1 QARQRSSDDDDPT
14 KGGVALGGVQASPDS
29 EVSRRL
35 DLLMDKSF
43 GDLQFL
49 SDEFSKLEVVVAP
62 AVQERDDSG
71 KAGTDSKL
79 GRLRFF
85 TTHVRRTMAR
95 IRDARSGRDP
105 MSMSQL
111 ALLEEHIATAT
122 EGDGGGGGGGVSS
135 SRSSSVSSSMGGRA
149 GAEEL
154 VGAGREEEEEWSVG
168 LELHDEAF
176 GSGGSVSLGLVSPAP
191 ASVPDRGA
199 DGGIYDPHACSARL
213 TPASSSSSLSRL
225 CWGSGGGTG
234 GSAGG
239 GGRDVAR
246 GGRPHR
252 HTRRDHVDMLSQLEA
267 EGVFAADD
275 SYSPCGGGG
284 GSRGGG
290 GMGGVASSGFP
301 AALLQPREVRYQCGA
316 CAASYAATV
325 SGNPWWL
332 LVRQECPICH
342 KMQIPR
348 VDILN
353 PTNNVESHIAFLTE
367 NASDG
372 DGSCM
377 DWDGETSDDNSGDEY
392 SGDER
397 QGLSAGGSMS
407 GGDGSGHGPTLD
419 SDQAAKLLVLMCHA
433 RHCPGNHRS
442 ARLAEVC
449 RSVKFLMLH
458 LRDCDGKTRNGDP
471 CPMPWCE
478 PCMSLLHHLIQC
490 PESTG
495 YRGHEHKNRGDLPS
509 QTPSDFGRLR
519 TLRFAAVF
527 S

>member
-1 QARQRSSDDDDPT
+1 
-14 KGGVALGGVQASPDS
+14 
-29 EVSRRL
+29 
-35 DLLMDKSF
+35 MDKSF

-62 AVQERDDSG
+62 AVQEGDDSG

-105 MSMSQL
+105 LSMSQL

-122 EGDGGGGGGGVSS
+122 EGDGGGGGGGGVSS

-149 GAEEL
+149 GVEEL

-191 ASVPDRGA
+191 VAVPDRGA

-213 TPASSSSSLSRL
+213 TPTSSSSSLSRL

-239 GGRDVAR
+239 GGRDIAR

-252 HTRRDHVDMLSQLEA
+252 HTRRDHMDMLSQLEA

-275 SYSPCGGGG
+275 SYSPCCGGG

-290 GMGGVASSGFP
+290 GMGRVAFSPEARSM
-301 AALLQPREVRYQCGA
+301 L
-316 CAASYAATV
+316 
-325 SGNPWWL
+325 
-332 LVRQECPICH
+332 
-342 KMQIPR
+342 
-348 VDILN
+348 
-353 PTNNVESHIAFLTE
+353 
-367 NASDG
+367 G
-372 DGSCM
+372 D
-377 DWDGETSDDNSGDEY
+377 DGESSRPGGCRGEEPVSLTAVKQEEEEGSVPCEMPLP
-392 SGDER
+392 
-397 QGLSAGGSMS
+397 LSSEVKQELSEDKPLVSATAAAAAAAEPQATTAGGA
-407 GGDGSGHGPTLD
+407 L
-419 SDQAAKLLVLMCHA
+419 
-433 RHCPGNHRS
+433 CPGGT
-442 ARLAEVC
+442 APLVEKPGTKAAA
-449 RSVKFLMLH
+449 
-458 LRDCDGKTRNGDP
+458 
-471 CPMPWCE
+471 
-478 PCMSLLHHLIQC
+478 
-490 PESTG
+490 
-495 YRGHEHKNRGDLPS
+495 
-509 QTPSDFGRLR
+509 
-519 TLRFAAVF
+519 AAVTPP
-527 S
+527 SSEPETARAAVAPDPHPA

>member
-14 KGGVALGGVQASPDS
+14 KGGVALGGVHASPDS

-62 AVQERDDSG
+62 AVQEGDDSG

-105 MSMSQL
+105 LSMSQL

-122 EGDGGGGGGGVSS
+122 EGDGGGGGGGGVSS

-149 GAEEL
+149 GVEEL

-191 ASVPDRGA
+191 VAVPDRGA

-213 TPASSSSSLSRL
+213 TPTSSSSSLSRL

-239 GGRDVAR
+239 GGRDIAR

-252 HTRRDHVDMLSQLEA
+252 HTRRDHMDMLSQLEA

-275 SYSPCGGGG
+275 SYSPCCGGG

-290 GMGGVASSGFP
+290 GMGRVAFSPEARSM
-301 AALLQPREVRYQCGA
+301 YQCGA

-325 SGNPWWL
+325 SGNPW
-332 LVRQECPICH
+332 
-342 KMQIPR
+342 
-348 VDILN
+348 
-353 PTNNVESHIAFLTE
+353 
-367 NASDG
+367 
-372 DGSCM
+372 
-377 DWDGETSDDNSGDEY
+377 
-392 SGDER
+392 
-397 QGLSAGGSMS
+397 
-407 GGDGSGHGPTLD
+407 
-419 SDQAAKLLVLMCHA
+419 
-433 RHCPGNHRS
+433 
-442 ARLAEVC
+442 
-449 RSVKFLMLH
+449 
-458 LRDCDGKTRNGDP
+458 
-471 CPMPWCE
+471 
-478 PCMSLLHHLIQC
+478 
-490 PESTG
+490 
-495 YRGHEHKNRGDLPS
+495 
-509 QTPSDFGRLR
+509 
-519 TLRFAAVF
+519 
-527 S
+527 